1 MPPTLDVLLET
12 KKDNLLH
19 LQQLLTE
26 PIYAELQA
34 LYKQAGEKAHA
45 DKLLEQF
52 QEHLTLI
59 PHWNVNQVTALKERV
74 LTRMNCDYFPELLKS
89 TFMVFLQ
96 LHLATL
102 SQTVASAPIKVKV
115 PSSEAYIHRLLVAVA
130 RLLWKKPYL
139 MYEKVRSL
147 EKQKNFLQCE
157 SFIHKSIR
165 QTILNGLPLNEIYKY
180 LSKESHILHPEAEAE
195 ESSLDSATDPR
206 NEDSASSESEEESSE
221 SETES
226 ESVKDEE
233 EEKPKVTESET
244 ETESVKE
251 EEEKSESES
260 VTEEEEPFEMN
271 LVTETVLPVQSEP
284 EPVAAPAHAP
294 TSAPTKSIEIVAK
307 EKPSKSLHRPT
318 VVKSHRQRPTDAFF

>member
-1 MPPTLDVLLET
+1 MPSPTLDVLLET

-102 SQTVASAPIKVKV
+102 SQTIASAPIKVKV

-130 RLLWKKPYL
+130 RLIWKKPYL

-147 EKQKNFLQCE
+147 EKQKNLLQCE

-180 LSKESHILHPEAEAE
+180 LSKESHILHSTSDANAEE
-195 ESSLDSATDPR
+195 ESSLDSATDPQ
-206 NEDSASSESEEESSE
+206 NVESEEDEDS
-221 SETES
+221 SETE
-226 ESVKDEE
+226 EE
-233 EEKPKVTESET
+233 ETSEA
-244 ETESVKE
+244 
-251 EEEKSESES
+251 SESES
-260 VTEEEEPFEMN
+260 ESIKEEEPAPSSSSESDKETITESEDPEPEPEPEPFEMN
-271 LVTETVLPVQSEP
+271 LVAAPEVKP
-284 EPVAAPAHAP
+284 EPIPA
-294 TSAPTKSIEIVAK
+294 TAPTKSIEIVAK

>member
-1 MPPTLDVLLET
+1 MSPTLDVLLET

-26 PIYAELQA
+26 PIYAELQV

-102 SQTVASAPIKVKV
+102 SQTISSAPIKVKV

-130 RLLWKKPYL
+130 RLVWKKPYL

-147 EKQKNFLQCE
+147 EKQKNLLQCE

-180 LSKESHILHPEAEAE
+180 LSKESHILHPTTDANAEEE
-195 ESSLDSATDPR
+195 ESSLDSATDPK
-206 NEDSASSESEEESSE
+206 NEDSVSEEDEESSETETETEEEDTPTASETESETILEATKPAVSE

-226 ESVKDEE
+226 E
-233 EEKPKVTESET
+233 TA
-244 ETESVKE
+244 SVKE
-251 EEEKSESES
+251 EES
-260 VTEEEEPFEMN
+260 FEMN
-271 LVTETVLPVQSEP
+271 LVAAPEP
-284 EPVAAPAHAP
+284 EPVA
-294 TSAPTKSIEIVAK
+294 APTKSIEIVAK

>member
-1 MPPTLDVLLET
+1 MPSPTLDVLLET

-74 LTRMNCDYFPELLKS
+74 LSRMNCDYFPELLKS

-130 RLLWKKPYL
+130 RLIWKKPYL

-147 EKQKNFLQCE
+147 EKQKNLLQCE

-180 LSKESHILHPEAEAE
+180 LSKESHILHSTSDANAEE
-195 ESSLDSATDPR
+195 ESSMDSATDPQ
-206 NEDSASSESEEESSE
+206 NVESEEDEDSSETEEEETSETSESESE
-221 SETES
+221 SETIQ
-226 ESVKDEE
+226 EE
-233 EEKPKVTESET
+233 EAKPAVSESET
-244 ETESVKE
+244 ETETESIKE
-251 EEEKSESES
+251 EPEP
-260 VTEEEEPFEMN
+260 EPFEMN
-271 LVTETVLPVQSEP
+271 LVAAPEVEP
-284 EPVAAPAHAP
+284 EPIPIA
-294 TSAPTKSIEIVAK
+294 APTKSIEIVAK